1 MSEMWDSIAVA
12 AQRTEIRRLEE
23 GLRKLTQELLTK
35 QDRVKMLKLEMQA
48 KCDHLWKAPIVG
60 YEHEGRYCAHCDVN
74 DMHLPMVIREW
85 ERAQAE
91 AELAPQKVARPAKV
105 HSLEDKAE
113 EVASLYTENI
123 FNR

>member
-1 MSEMWDSIAVA
+1 MSEKWDPLAVA
-12 AQRTEIRRLEE
+12 AQRTEIRRLDEE
-23 GLRKLTQELLTK
+23 LRKLTQELLTK
-35 QDRVKMLKLEMQA
+35 RDRVKVLKLEMQA
-48 KCDHLWKAPIVG
+48 KCDHLWKTPIAG

-105 HSLEDKAE
+105 HSLGDKAE
-113 EVASLYTENI
+113 EVANLYTENI